1 MKFKDLIINFRIRIQ
16 QQNGTAEF
24 QEIEISDGKEFKNME
39 TIWIATGNAHKAE
52 EFQEMFGDQVKVKT
66 LKDLDHEPEIEETGK
81 TFEENALIKARTIHN
96 LIHEAVIADDSGL
109 VVDAL
114 DGAPGIYSSRF
125 MGENTSYDI
134 KNQAIIDSV
143 NEKEKA
149 GKSCSARFVCAIA
162 WIEKDGTEHVYQ
174 GTMEGSIAKE
184 ITGESGFGY
193 DPIFW
198 FDPFNTTSG
207 NVPASLKNEYSH
219 RHNALVQFMQDW
231 REEK

>member
-1 MKFKDLIINFRIRIQ
+1 
-16 QQNGTAEF
+16 
-24 QEIEISDGKEFKNME
+24 ME

-143 NEKEKA
+143 NEKEKE
-149 GKSCSARFVCAIA
+149 GKSRSAR
-162 WIEKDGTEHVYQ
+162 
-174 GTMEGSIAKE
+174 
-184 ITGESGFGY
+184 
-193 DPIFW
+193 
-198 FDPFNTTSG
+198 
-207 NVPASLKNEYSH
+207 
-219 RHNALVQFMQDW
+219 
-231 REEK
+231 